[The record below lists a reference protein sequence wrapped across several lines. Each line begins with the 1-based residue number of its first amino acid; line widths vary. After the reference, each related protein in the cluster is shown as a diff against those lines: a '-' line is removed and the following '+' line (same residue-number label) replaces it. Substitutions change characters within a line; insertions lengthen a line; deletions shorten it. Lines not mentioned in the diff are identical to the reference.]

1 MGSCLFLAPRGD
13 MLLEFA
19 DDKFVEEEGVA
30 VIGWLILLLLLLLL
44 LVQRLLERRN
54 AALNALLGLG

>member
-44 LVQRLLERRN
+44 VQRLLERRN